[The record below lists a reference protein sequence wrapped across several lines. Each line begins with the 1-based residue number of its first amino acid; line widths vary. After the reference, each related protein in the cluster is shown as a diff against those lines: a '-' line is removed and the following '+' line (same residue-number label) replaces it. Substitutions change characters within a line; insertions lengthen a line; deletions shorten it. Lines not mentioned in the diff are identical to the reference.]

1 MENKEQLEQL
11 IAQIKRFAELTN
23 EISAREIYPLSFFSE
38 AFDITHRMQELL
50 HRMEISELTLFERQM
65 KEHQS
70 QIRSVGALS
79 THKASTPAETV
90 SPPADERQYMPPA
103 PLPPPPPVRTVTLPP
118 PLPPVSKPLSEK
130 TDDRLNETIEKKR
143 LSDLRKAFSLNDRF
157 RFCRDL
163 FNRDENLMNR
173 TIVELNVQ
181 TSYAASIACLK
192 ERFDWNFEDESVSA
206 FVAILEKRFS

>member
-23 EISAREIYPLSFFSE
+23 EIRTREIYPLSFFSE

-50 HRMEISELTLFERQM
+50 HGMETSELALFERQM

-70 QIRSVGALS
+70 QIRSVGTLS
-79 THKASTPAETV
+79 TKKEPTLDGTATAQ
-90 SPPADERQYMPPA
+90 ADERKHTPSA
-103 PLPPPPPVRTVTLPP
+103 PPPPHVRMTAPP
-118 PLPPVSKPLSEK
+118 PLPASASRPLAEK

-143 LSDLRKAFSLNDRF
+143 LSDLKKAFSLNDRF

-163 FNRDENLMNR
+163 FARDENLMNR
-173 TIVELNVQ
+173 TIVELNVKD
-181 TSYAASIACLK
+181 SYAASVAYLK
-192 ERFDWNFEDESVSA
+192 ERFNWNFEDEAVAA